1 MPVRPPP
8 VEEFCHVMARKLGLL
23 CKEWH
28 NLSQNQVWASFLK
41 VTQFELNEPKLS
53 SHKQKTRMSIWLDQT
68 LSSPVNLS
76 MFFFSSIL
84 VFSRKGHSIPQIASE
99 KLANF
104 QILSTYF
111 ALSWQNHIPSTFC
124 DDEWSREK
132 SFRDVHYLGP
142 GKGPGSSFEQSS
154 TRNILQ
160 Q

>member
-76 MFFFSSIL
+76 MFFFFEYFG
-84 VFSRKGHSIPQIASE
+84 VFKKGTFNSTNCVRKIGQFSNPLHLFRTFVTKSYTLNLLWRWVIPRKKFSGR
-99 KLANF
+99 
-104 QILSTYF
+104 
-111 ALSWQNHIPSTFC
+111 ALSWPWQ
-124 DDEWSREK
+124 
-132 SFRDVHYLGP
+132 GP
-142 GKGPGSSFEQSS
+142 RIFIRTIINS
-154 TRNILQ
+154 
-160 Q
+160 